1 MKLKQPFK
9 LQSVTTIMNA
19 MLIFR
24 NMGIKFLEI
33 IKISKHTSEFYYY
46 FFFSVFVR
54 GFALLGVFLF
64 LVLSPI

>member
-19 MLIFR
+19 MLIFC

-33 IKISKHTSEFYYY
+33 IKISKHTSEFYF
-46 FFFSVFVR
+46 FFFSVFVQ